1 MKWRVGLTLGPLLA
15 VLVALLLPAVFTDRE
30 RVSAQT
36 LIDYDTDDDGLIEI
50 AYLEQLDAIRWDPYG
65 VGIADGTEARSAY
78 EAAFP
83 DAADGMGCV
92 GLCSGYELTRDLD
105 FNSDD
110 SYASGVVNKDWTTG
124 AGWMPIYSDRG
135 GFNATFEGNGFTIS
149 HLYIKRRGATAGA
162 STGLFGFTH
171 REFGHIRR
179 LGLVSVDVRGESR
192 VGGLVGHN
200 EGIITESYVSG
211 RVQGDKDVG
220 GLVGHHFGE
229 ISNSHSAGEVSGSTN
244 VGGLVG
250 TVSGNSPI
258 TLSFSNAYV
267 TGIELT
273 GGLVGV
279 NYAGPIFQC
288 YATGRVTGRTDI
300 GGLVGRNWGTIT
312 ATYATGNVSGVHITG
327 GLIGANE
334 GTLIAS
340 YSTGRTRGKFISG
353 GLIGANGGTL
363 FAVYSTAKTSGD
375 RATGGLVGV
384 NDGTIVESFW
394 DIEKTDT
401 LVGVGADDRNRDGR
415 VGSGD
420 IGRQTLGARGL
431 RTRQLR
437 SPTGYTGIYIDWDRD
452 FDNADGD
459 FDEGTGGE
467 DFWDFGTSGNYPLL
481 IADSDGDGIENWW
494 EFGRQHGRRI
504 APTRTPTPTGT
515 ATPSATDTPTVSPTS
530 TAAATN
536 TATVT
541 ATATPTNTSTR
552 TPTPT
557 PTPTPTN
564 TAVPTP
570 TVAPSRTP
578 THTATPTGT
587 PTPAPA
593 STSTPIVIVV
603 TATPGTPAP
612 TQTPIIVVVTAESS
626 TSTSTP
632 IATVAPP
639 PESSSGCGFAARIP
653 PGAAAVNLLLL
664 VAPLGI
670 LRGVRRI
677 RRK

>member
-50 AYLEQLDAIRWDPYG
+50 TYLEQLDALRWDLQGDGNVDDGYAEEAYG
-65 VGIADGTEARSAY
+65 
-78 EAAFP
+78 AAFP
-83 DAADGMGCV
+83 NAADDMGCNER
-92 GLCSGYELTRDLD
+92 CSGYELTRNLD
-105 FNSDD
+105 FNNEE
-110 SYASGVVNKDWTTG
+110 SYASGDVSREWTTG
-124 AGWMPIYSDRG
+124 AGWVPIYSDPA
-135 GFNATFEGNGFTIS
+135 GFNATFDGNGFTIAN
-149 HLYIKRRGATAGA
+149 LYIKRRGDSDTG
-162 STGLFGFTH
+162 STGLFGFTR
-171 REFGHIRR
+171 REFAHIRR
-179 LGLVSVDVRGESR
+179 IGLISVDVRGENR

-200 EGIITESYVSG
+200 EGRITGSYVSG
-211 RVQGDKDVG
+211 RVRGDKDVG

-229 ISNSHSAGEVSGSTN
+229 IRNSHSSGEVSGSTN

-267 TGIELT
+267 TGIDLT

-279 NYAGPIFQC
+279 NYAGPIIQC

-300 GGLVGRNWGTIT
+300 GGLVGRNWGSIT

-334 GTLIAS
+334 GTIIAS

-384 NDGTIVESFW
+384 NDGTIIESFW
-394 DIEKTDT
+394 DIEKSDT

-459 FDEGTGGE
+459 FDEGTDGE
-467 DFWDFGTSGNYPLL
+467 DYWDFGTSGNYPLL
-481 IADSDGDGIENWW
+481 KADFDGDGIANWW
-494 EFGRQHGRRI
+494 EFGRQHGRRT
-504 APTRTPTPTGT
+504 APTRTPTPTASATHT
-515 ATPSATDTPTVSPTS
+515 ATTTPTVSPTP
-530 TAAATN
+530 TN
-536 TATVT
+536 TAT
-541 ATATPTNTSTR
+541 ATL
-552 TPTPT
+552 
-557 PTPTPTN
+557 TPTPTN
-564 TAVPTP
+564 TATTTPSPTSTATATATSTP
-570 TVAPSRTP
+570 TSTP
-578 THTATPTGT
+578 THTPRPPATIT
-587 PTPAPA
+587 PTPIFTA
-593 STSTPIVIVV
+593 TPVIIVV
-603 TATPGTPAP
+603 TATPGPPLP
-612 TQTPIIVVVTAESS
+612 TQTPLIVVVTAIPPTTIPSPAA
-626 TSTSTP
+626 T
-632 IATVAPP
+632 IAP
-639 PESSSGCGFAARIP
+639 PESSSGCGFAADVP
-653 PGAAAVNLLLL
+653 LGTAAANVLLMVL
-664 VAPLGI
+664 PLAVLG
-670 LRGVRRI
+670 GVKCVRR
-677 RRK
+677 RR

>member
-15 VLVALLLPAVFTDRE
+15 VVLALLLPAVFTDRE

-65 VGIADGTEARSAY
+65 VGIADAGDAREVY

-83 DAADGMGCV
+83 DALNNMGCE
-92 GLCSGYELTRDLD
+92 GFCLGYELTRNLD

-110 SYASGVVNKDWTTG
+110 SYASGAVNKDWTAG
-124 AGWMPIYSDRG
+124 AGWMPIHSDRG
-135 GFNATFEGNGFTIS
+135 GFNAIFEGNGFTIAN
-149 HLYIKRRGATAGA
+149 LYIKRRGDSDTG
-162 STGLFGFTH
+162 STGLFGFTS
-171 REFGHIRR
+171 REFAHIRR
-179 LGLVSVDVRGESR
+179 VGLISVDVRGESR

-200 EGIITESYVSG
+200 EGRITESYVSG
-211 RVQGDKDVG
+211 RVQGGKDVG

-229 ISNSHSAGEVSGSTN
+229 IRNSHSAGEVSGSTN

-250 TVSGNSPI
+250 TVSGNSPVA
-258 TLSFSNAYV
+258 LSFSNAYV
-267 TGIELT
+267 TGINLT

-279 NYAGPIFQC
+279 NYAGPIVQC

-300 GGLVGRNWGTIT
+300 GGLVGRNWGSIT
-312 ATYATGNVSGVHITG
+312 ATYATGSVSGVHITG

-334 GTLIAS
+334 GTVIAS
-340 YSTGRTRGKFISG
+340 YSTGRTRGKYLSG

-363 FAVYSTAKTSGD
+363 FAVYSTARISGE
-375 RATGGLVGV
+375 RATGGLVGI
-384 NDGTIVESFW
+384 NNGTIIESFW
-394 DIEKTDT
+394 DIEKSDT

-420 IGRQTLGARGL
+420 IGRQTLGVTGR

-437 SPTGYTGIYIDWDRD
+437 SPTGYSSIYRDWDRD

-481 IADSDGDGIENWW
+481 IADFDGDGIENWW

-504 APTRTPTPTGT
+504 APTRTPTPTVSATPT
-515 ATPSATDTPTVSPTS
+515 ATNTPTVSPTPM
-530 TAAATN
+530 N
-536 TATVT
+536 TATST
-541 ATATPTNTSTR
+541 LTSTPTSSATATPSPTSTTTT

-557 PTPTPTN
+557 TTPIRTPTR
-564 TAVPTP
+564 TATPFTIVPTP
-570 TVAPSRTP
+570 AS
-578 THTATPTGT
+578 TATPV
-587 PTPAPA
+587 
-593 STSTPIVIVV
+593 VIVV
-603 TATPGTPAP
+603 TATPGPPPP
-612 TQTPIIVVVTAESS
+612 TQTPIIVVVTVIPP
-626 TSTSTP
+626 TSTP
-632 IATVAPP
+632 SPPATIEPP
-639 PESSSGCGFAARIP
+639 PEPGGGCGFAADVP
-653 PGAAAVNLLLL
+653 FGTAAANLLMMMM
-664 VAPLGI
+664 PLAVLG
-670 LRGVRRI
+670 GVKYV
-677 RRK
+677 RKR